1 MEKYDAILKTIN
13 DKIADCE
20 RIIEWYREEK
30 AKAEAIIRE
39 LSEKAE
45 QLEKD
50 FCEAQKQAFDYADE
64 ARKLTDENEALK
76 KANEALKA
84 ENNRLNKF

>member
-20 RIIEWYREEK
+20 RLIEWYREETLK
-30 AKAEAIIRE
+30 KETTIRE
-39 LSEKAE
+39 LTEKAE

-50 FCEAQKQAFDYADE
+50 YCEAQKQAFDYAE
-64 ARKLTDENEALK
+64 ENKKLTDEIEALK
-76 KANEALKA
+76 KANEALRIK
-84 ENNRLNKF
+84 NNKLNKF